1 VQRELTSSRMRQ
13 IQRFHLL
20 SGVLVP
26 FPLSSPSLQ
35 AADEMLHPEAVPG
48 LLHFVR
54 NDEEGVSARGALPET
69 EVDSGCTS
77 VIASRRRSNLP
88 VDGCAPGLLRSARK
102 DGEDARAG
110 EARPETEVVSRPTA
124 SLRTK

>member
-69 EVDSGCTS
+69 EVDSRPTS
-77 VIASRRRSNLP
+77 S
-88 VDGCAPGLLRSARK
+88 LRAK
-102 DGEDARAG
+102 G
-110 EARPETEVVSRPTA
+110 EAIYPSTEAPLDCFTSFAMTGRV
-124 SLRTK
+124 